1 MTKSWHLG
9 PLALFDVESTGVDPH
24 RGRSKTL
31 RIFVRT
37 RDGQNRMFEYA
48 EGSTRVRI
56 SFMSARPAS
65 LRSV

>member
-1 MTKSWHLG
+1 MYGTQEHHVDVTRRLRD
-9 PLALFDVESTGVDPH
+9 LAARRPPHCADQRYLWRDPH

-48 EGSTRVRI
+48 EGYHH
-56 SFMSARPAS
+56 
-65 LRSV
+65 